1 MDEREWRLFT
11 RAHPEFAGMA
21 PGQTLADVAAAWLVE
36 KRRVNLPSGSHA
48 ERPVQASRRQ
58 EYGTTHARGSRAQQA
73 GKLEARLLLA

>member
-36 KRRVNLPSGSHA
+36 KRRVA
-48 ERPVQASRRQ
+48 
-58 EYGTTHARGSRAQQA
+58 T
-73 GKLEARLLLA
+73 RLLHCGYPPTMALVRRLFSISNWLSPACRAPLAG